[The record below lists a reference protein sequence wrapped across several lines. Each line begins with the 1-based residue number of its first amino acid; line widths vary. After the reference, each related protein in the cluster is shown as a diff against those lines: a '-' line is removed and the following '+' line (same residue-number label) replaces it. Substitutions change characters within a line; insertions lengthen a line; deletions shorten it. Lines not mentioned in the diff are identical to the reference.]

1 MAENKKYFYLKLKE
15 NFFDRPEMKAIESF
29 ENGYEYIC
37 IILKM
42 YLKSLEREGRLVMT
56 DTIPY
61 DLTILSAVLGH
72 KQDTVKFAVDLFLK
86 FGLCELLEDKTIYM
100 TEIQN
105 FIGRSTTEADR
116 KREYRST
123 ISSHKELL
131 KNKNGTFVG
140 HLSDIYPPK
149 KELNLKLKL
158 DPEKKTK
165 KEVKHRHGE
174 YSHVLLTDKQFKD
187 LTEKFGSVL
196 LTSAIKI
203 LDEGIEEKGYK
214 YKNHNLTIQKWP
226 IKEARLAHQ
235 KKNGDP
241 WE

>member
-1 MAENKKYFYLKLKE
+1 MAKRYFWLKLKKDFFKRHDIRIVEEMDNGKEYILFYLKLI
-15 NFFDRPEMKAIESF
+15 AESVDHAGHLRF
-29 ENGYEYIC
+29 
-37 IILKM
+37 
-42 YLKSLEREGRLVMT
+42 S

-61 DLTILSAVLGH
+61 DEKMLSTITNTNIDIVRSACKIFSSLNLMECLDDG
-72 KQDTVKFAVDLFLK
+72 TLFLTESSK
-86 FGLCELLEDKTIYM
+86 MIGSEESSTERVKKYREKQKLLSGNGMKRDETECNMLHVTKCNTYIDKDI
-100 TEIQN
+100 
-105 FIGRSTTEADR
+105 D
-116 KREYRST
+116 
-123 ISSHKELL
+123 LDL
-131 KNKNGTFVG
+131 KT
-140 HLSDIYPPK
+140 K
-149 KELNLKLKL
+149 KE
-158 DPEKKTK
+158 